1 MPNPILH
8 LFSWRFH
15 GSLVKAL
22 IDLWSNMILKNESPF
37 SFLYFFSCP
46 LPFSVSVCLCLSIS
60 CVYEHVHVFV
70 HDVCKWCLLTTGS
83 CIPPGSKRKG
93 LGNFSL
99 LPIISLLVS
108 KFDFK
113 LTLGFF
119 SSLHLAALYSNY
131 QQTWGFINLLKWLL
145 IGCWGFSLVL
155 SCLQSLYVCN

>member
-1 MPNPILH
+1 MLCYLEEDADVSLFMPNPLLH
-8 LFSWRFH
+8 LFSWRLH

-22 IDLWSNMILKNESPF
+22 TDLGSNMILKNESPF

-93 LGNFSL
+93 LGNFPL

-108 KFDFK
+108 KLDFK
-113 LTLGFF
+113 LTLGFLAPF
-119 SSLHLAALYSNY
+119 TWQPYTVIISKPEGSLTS
-131 QQTWGFINLLKWLL
+131 WSD
-145 IGCWGFSLVL
+145 CW
-155 SCLQSLYVCN
+155 